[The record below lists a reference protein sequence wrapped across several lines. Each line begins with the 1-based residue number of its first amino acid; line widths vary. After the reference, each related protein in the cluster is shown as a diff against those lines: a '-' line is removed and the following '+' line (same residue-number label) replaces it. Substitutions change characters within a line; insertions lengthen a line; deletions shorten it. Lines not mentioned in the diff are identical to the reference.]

1 MTTHKLHKILAQSG
15 LGSRRDMEELIE
27 KGEVRVN
34 GKVATLGARIS
45 EEDMVMVGRR
55 KVRLNFAEEL
65 PRVLLYHK
73 PEGEIVS
80 RHDPDGRISV
90 FDNLPPIK
98 GSKWV
103 NIGRLDYNT
112 SGLLIFTNQG
122 ELANRMAHP
131 SAEVEREYAVRL
143 IGELTPEQIKQA
155 TTQIELEDGPAHFD
169 SLRDGG
175 GEGTNHW
182 YHVVLKEGR
191 NREVR
196 RMFEA
201 MHLMVGR
208 LIRTRFG
215 NISLP
220 PRLRRSQSVELP
232 PEQVKRLME
241 GLGLKAKAPAQR
253 RPNDRGARPASISRP
268 SSTRPRKK
276 PDSSIW
282 ERSEGAAAQRKSSAR
297 SANTKSSPA
306 GRSSHKK
313 GK

>member
-1 MTTHKLHKILAQSG
+1 MTSHKLHKILAQSG
-15 LGSRRDMEELIE
+15 LGSRRDMEALIE
-27 KGEVRVN
+27 RGEVRVN
-34 GKVATLGARIS
+34 GAVATLGARIT
-45 EEDMVMVGRR
+45 EEDQVMVGRR

-65 PRVLLYHK
+65 PRVILYHK

-80 RHDPDGRISV
+80 RHDPDGRPSV
-90 FDNLPPIK
+90 FENLPPIK

-103 NIGRLDYNT
+103 NIGRLDFNT

-131 SAEVEREYAVRL
+131 SSEVEREYAVRL
-143 IGELTPEQIKQA
+143 VGELTPEQIKQA
-155 TTQIELEDGPAHFD
+155 TTGIELEDGPAHFE

-201 MHLMVGR
+201 MNLMVGR

-215 NISLP
+215 GISLP
-220 PRLRRSQSVELP
+220 PRLRRGQTVELP
-232 PEQVKRLME
+232 PDQVKRLME
-241 GLGLKAKAPAQR
+241 WLEMKPKVPAQR
-253 RPNDRGARPASISRP
+253 RPGPREPRSRVRAVSMTQP
-268 SSTRPRKK
+268 
-276 PDSSIW
+276 
-282 ERSEGAAAQRKSSAR
+282 KSSAR
-297 SANTKSSPA
+297 STKTRSSPA
-306 GRSSHKK
+306 GRSSQRK
-313 GK
+313 GN

>member
-1 MTTHKLHKILAQSG
+1 MTSHKLHKILAQSG
-15 LGSRRDMEELIE
+15 LGSRRDMEALIE

-34 GKVATLGARIS
+34 GAVATLGARIT
-45 EEDMVMVGRR
+45 EEDKVTVGRR

-80 RHDPDGRISV
+80 RHDPDGRPSV
-90 FDNLPPIK
+90 FENLPPIK
-98 GSKWV
+98 GGKWV
-103 NIGRLDYNT
+103 NIGRLDFNT

-122 ELANRMAHP
+122 ELANRLAHP
-131 SAEVEREYAVRL
+131 SSEVEREYAVRL
-143 IGELTPEQIKQA
+143 VGELTLEQIKQA
-155 TTQIELEDGPAHFD
+155 TTRIDLEDGPACFD

-175 GEGTNHW
+175 GEGSNHW

-215 NISLP
+215 GISLP
-220 PRLRRSQSVELP
+220 PRLRRGQTVELP

-241 GLGLKAKAPAQR
+241 WLGMKAKTPTQR
-253 RPNDRGARPASISRP
+253 RPSERGRKPATFTTVRTP
-268 SSTRPRKK
+268 LRRKATEEA
-276 PDSSIW
+276 P
-282 ERSEGAAAQRKSSAR
+282 AAAPSQRKSSAR
-297 SANTKSSPA
+297 STNTKSSPA
-306 GRSSHKK
+306 GRSSQRK
-313 GK
+313 GS